1 MTECRAPVPSTEN
14 QEIAISPLSAYAL
27 LIRMNYRLL
36 GLTLAAGL
44 ATFFVVG
51 VAVTELLQSRIA
63 FSLLVGLPAGLV
75 AGAFAASLVA
85 WGVTEGAPA
94 QRRRLATAFGTFG
107 LGFLVVLVAG
117 SLLSV
122 GVTISIV
129 IGVGVGVVIA
139 IASYLRA
146 TGETPAQSDESSSN

>member
-1 MTECRAPVPSTEN
+1 
-14 QEIAISPLSAYAL
+14 
-27 LIRMNYRLL
+27 MNTRLL

-44 ATFFVVG
+44 ATFIVVG

-75 AGAFAASLVA
+75 AGALTAALVA

-107 LGFLVVLVAG
+107 VGFLVVLIAG
-117 SLLSV
+117 SFLPV
-122 GVTISIV
+122 GMAFTIV
-129 IGVGVGVVIA
+129 IGVGVGIVVA

-146 TGETPAQSDESSSN
+146 TGELPAHADESASN